1 MKMNYPILLFDADNT
16 LLDFTKTEEHAF
28 QETMQKHG
36 YCCDEEVKKTYDTIN
51 HRLWKQ
57 FERGEITRDQVV
69 FTRFGI
75 LFEALGVNADG
86 VAFEKEY
93 QETLGEGSYLIDG
106 ALELLEIL
114 KKEEGCQCYIVTNG
128 VARTQHR
135 RLKESGIIRYVDGI
149 FISEEI
155 GCQKPSSQFFDVV
168 FATIGEEKRKD
179 ALIVGDSLTSD
190 ILGGNHAGIKT
201 CWYNPEGMKNK
212 TQAVADYEIQK
223 WDELYD
229 ILGIKKV

>member
-1 MKMNYPILLFDADNT
+1 MDYPILLFDADNT

-28 QETMQKHG
+28 RETMQKHG
-36 YCCDEEVKKTYDTIN
+36 YPYDTEVKRIYDTIN
-51 HRLWKQ
+51 HGLWKQ

-69 FTRFGI
+69 FTRFGT
-75 LFEALGVNADG
+75 LFEELGVNGDG
-86 VAFEKEY
+86 AAFEREY
-93 QETLGEGSYLIDG
+93 QETLSAGSYLIDG

-135 RLKESGIIRYVDGI
+135 RLEESGIVRYVDGI

-155 GCQKPSSQFFDVV
+155 GCQKPSNQFFDVV
-168 FATIGEEKRKD
+168 FAAIGDEKRKD
-179 ALIVGDSLTSD
+179 ALIIGDSLTSD
-190 ILGGNHAGIKT
+190 ILGGNNAGIKT

-212 TQAVADYEIQK
+212 TQAVADYEIQCLS
-223 WDELYD
+223 ELYQIVGVKND
-229 ILGIKKV
+229 